1 MMHHLCFSEEH
12 LRPGAGEKEEGA
24 QFYWKECLAADY
36 ENDVEIMGW
45 IKDWEID
52 GNASCYQQLML
63 SRGRDP
69 FIPEE
74 EYPNPVLFWTN
85 VLF

>member
-36 ENDVEIMGW
+36 ENDVEIMG
-45 IKDWEID
+45 
-52 GNASCYQQLML
+52 
-63 SRGRDP
+63 
-69 FIPEE
+69 
-74 EYPNPVLFWTN
+74 
-85 VLF
+85 